1 MLALLNAIT
10 VDTSN
15 YLNVSS
21 SSVTKMIHRLDES
34 EYLNYE
40 KYRGIRL
47 TDDVKLKVYTP
58 CNEILAKSFRTIG
71 VGDET
76 PNNDAEGI
84 EHHLHPETLKKLE
97 KFMIAIKDKWNPAL
111 D

>member
-1 MLALLNAIT
+1 MLALLNATT
-10 VDTSN
+10 VDISN
-15 YLNVSS
+15 YSNVSS

-34 EYLNYE
+34 GYLNYE

-47 TDDVKLKVYTP
+47 PDDVKLKVYTP
-58 CNEILAKSFRTIG
+58 RNEILAEFFRTIG

-84 EHHLHPETLKKLE
+84 EHHLHPTTLKKLE
-97 KFMIAIKDKWNPAL
+97 EFVDCY
-111 D
+111 

>member
-1 MLALLNAIT
+1 MLALLNATT
-10 VDTSN
+10 VDISN
-15 YLNVSS
+15 YSNVSS

-34 EYLNYE
+34 GYLNYE

-47 TDDVKLKVYTP
+47 PDDVKLKVYTP
-58 CNEILAKSFRTIG
+58 RNEILAEFSRAIG

-84 EHHLHPETLKKLE
+84 EHHLHPTTLKKLE
-97 KFMIAIKDKWNPAL
+97 EFVIVINDKWNPAL

>member
-1 MLALLNAIT
+1 
-10 VDTSN
+10 
-15 YLNVSS
+15 
-21 SSVTKMIHRLDES
+21 MIHRLDES
-34 EYLNYE
+34 RYLNYE

-58 CNEILAKSFRTIG
+58 CNEILAKFFRTIG

-84 EHHLHPETLKKLE
+84 EHHSHPETLKKLE
-97 KFMIAIKDKWNPAL
+97 EFMIAIKDKWNPAL